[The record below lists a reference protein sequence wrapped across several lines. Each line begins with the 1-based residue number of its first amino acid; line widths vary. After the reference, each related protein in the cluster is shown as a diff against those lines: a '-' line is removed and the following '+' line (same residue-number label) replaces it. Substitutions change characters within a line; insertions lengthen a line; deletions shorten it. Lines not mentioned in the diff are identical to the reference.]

1 MTSALSGRVSKI
13 NFLGRWQYLPPS
25 IIVLFTLALILVPL
39 AALVYFSFR
48 SGTPWEPGELTLD
61 NYINAYTDPQTYSIF
76 FNTAVLATFS
86 TAISVCIAV
95 FFAYLTER
103 TDLPFRNLAWGL
115 MLIPMAMPGLLFA
128 VSWTFLLSPQIG
140 IFNVWIREISSWFG
154 LIISTGPFNIYGGM
168 GYMIFLE
175 GLRGVTTAFLI
186 IVGGVRAMDPSLEE
200 AARASGASNL
210 TTQFRVTFPLLAPI
224 ILAATIYSFMTHL
237 ESLEI
242 PIIIGLPAKVFVF
255 PSYIFFTTQRYTPPE
270 YGLSSALSAA
280 FLILSILLVFWYRR
294 VVGQSGRHATVTG
307 KGYRPRIIYLGK
319 WRSFFFSIF
328 VIYFLLSIGAP
339 AVSLIWS
346 SLLPIPMAPSLELI
360 EDLSFQHYIEVFNDP
375 DILDASWNTILVAV
389 GAGTLTMVLS
399 LTMAWV
405 IVRNKVKGGGILDGI
420 AFVPQAIPGIV
431 IGVAFIYL
439 FSQPPMSHLNL
450 FGTLTII
457 VLGLTVSYLAFG
469 SRTMNGALSQIHVE
483 LEEAGTTSGAKWR
496 TVMRKIVLPLML
508 PAFISGWIW
517 VATHALRNFSIP
529 LLLTSHENKV
539 ISVIMWHS
547 WDDGYPGQTAAIGVC
562 LIIGLGVFAI
572 GGRWL
577 VVKLNR
583 QEPG

>member
-1 MTSALSGRVSKI
+1 MTSII
-13 NFLGRWQYLPPS
+13 NNLGLKSYFLGRLQYVPPG
-25 IIVLFTLALILVPL
+25 IIVIFTLALILVPL
-39 AALVYFSFR
+39 ATLVFFSFR
-48 SGTPWEPGELTLD
+48 SGTPWEPGSLTLE
-61 NYINAYTDPQTYSIF
+61 NYIHAYSDPQTYTIF
-76 FNTAVLATFS
+76 FNTAVMAVFS
-86 TAISVCIAV
+86 TVISIVVAV

-140 IFNVWIREISSWFG
+140 IFNVWLREIFSWFG
-154 LIISTGPFNIYGGM
+154 FIISSGPFNIYGGM
-168 GYMIFLE
+168 AYMIFLE

-186 IVGGVRAMDPSLEE
+186 IVGGVRDMDPSLEE

-210 TTQFRVTFPLLAPI
+210 TTQFRISLPLLTPI

-270 YGLSSALSAA
+270 YGLSSALSTV
-280 FLILSILLVFWYRR
+280 FLLLSILLVFWYRR
-294 VVGQSGRHATVTG
+294 VVGQSGRHATITG
-307 KGYRPRIIYLGK
+307 KGYRPRVIFLGK
-319 WRSFFFSIF
+319 WRGFFFSIF
-328 VIYFLLSIGAP
+328 LVYFILAIGAP
-339 AVSLIWS
+339 AVALIWS

-360 EDLSFQHYIEVFNDP
+360 NDLSFQHYREVFNDP
-375 DILDASWNTILVAV
+375 DIWDASLNTIMVAV

-399 LTMAWV
+399 LTVAWV
-405 IVRNKVKGGGILDGI
+405 IVRNKIKGGGILDGVT
-420 AFVPQAIPGIV
+420 FVPQAIPGIV
-431 IGVAFIYL
+431 IAVAFIYL
-439 FSQPPMSHLNL
+439 FLQPPLSYLNL
-450 FGTLTII
+450 FGSLTII
-457 VLGLTVSYLAFG
+457 VLGMTVSYLAFG
-469 SRTMNGALSQIHVE
+469 SRTMTGALSQIHVE

-496 TVMRKIVLPLML
+496 SVMQKIVLPLML

-562 LIIGLGVFAI
+562 LIVGLGIIAI

-577 VVKLNR
+577 VVKLSR
-583 QEPG
+583 QEES